1 MPVVV
6 KPITA
11 QVKYAGCQVPKSP
24 FKIPVEP
31 GVGDASKVKLSG
43 PAVEGPVKSQEPTY
57 FVVDAKEAGPGW
69 IFYYPIFT
77 GFPQIRMIYLITAF
91 LIYSILRPAGR
102 RTYCR

>member
-1 MPVVV
+1 MFNTFALPGHPEVILSPEDGSLIKPTVTDNHDGTYKAEFVPVVV

-57 FVVDAKEAGPGW
+57 FVVDAKEAGPG
-69 IFYYPIFT
+69 
-77 GFPQIRMIYLITAF
+77 
-91 LIYSILRPAGR
+91 
-102 RTYCR
+102 